1 MKKTGLRK
9 KQKKALAVL
18 GTTAGVYLALKY
30 VLRLFFPFL
39 LSWWLAVLVGPAAVF
54 LEQKTCVKR
63 TVWASL
69 FITAL
74 SAVLAF
80 SGLYPGEAVSG
91 TAHKSS
97 GTSAHHGLRSFAAGW
112 MVSAGIVTGF
122 SDFPAE
128 RPWNLWNPGDK
139 GFWKLRSDR
148 LERIS

>member
-1 MKKTGLRK
+1 MKNRLTE

-69 FITAL
+69 FITA
-74 SAVLAF
+74 
-80 SGLYPGEAVSG
+80 
-91 TAHKSS
+91 HKSS
-97 GTSAHHGLRSFAAGW
+97 GTSAI
-112 MVSAGIVTGF
+112 MV
-122 SDFPAE
+122 
-128 RPWNLWNPGDK
+128 
-139 GFWKLRSDR
+139 
-148 LERIS
+148 

>member
-1 MKKTGLRK
+1 MKNRLTE

-74 SAVLAF
+74 SAVLLFLGYILGRLFLEQLIKAAAHLPSWFEELCGWLDGVCRNCDRFLGF
-80 SGLYPGEAVSG
+80 SGG
-91 TAHKSS
+91 T
-97 GTSAHHGLRSFAAGW
+97 T
-112 MVSAGIVTGF
+112 
-122 SDFPAE
+122 
-128 RPWNLWNPGDK
+128 WNLWNPGDK
-139 GFWKLRSDR
+139 GFWKLRSTR
-148 LERIS
+148 PERIS